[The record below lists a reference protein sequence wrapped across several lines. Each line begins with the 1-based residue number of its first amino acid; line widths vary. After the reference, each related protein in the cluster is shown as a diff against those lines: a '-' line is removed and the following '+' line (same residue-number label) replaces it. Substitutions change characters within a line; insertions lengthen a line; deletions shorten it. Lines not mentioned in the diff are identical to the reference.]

1 VRDGPGAGPGG
12 PADVPHAP
20 EGRTP
25 VATSMRGELRG
36 RGRRFAI
43 VVSRFNELVT
53 ERLLA
58 GARACFEQH
67 GVSADAVLVVS
78 VPGAWELPVAA
89 RALALRSD
97 VDAVV
102 ALGCV
107 IRGDTPHFD
116 YVAGGAAQG
125 LMAVANETG
134 VPVAFGVLTTEDPDQ
149 ALARAGGKLGNKGWE
164 AAQTALEMTDLLARL
179 EEHRAGA

>member
-1 VRDGPGAGPGG
+1 MHSGAPAGPTDRTET
-12 PADVPHAP
+12 PAAGQAP
-20 EGRTP
+20 MPLPRTL
-25 VATSMRGELRG
+25 RGELHG
-36 RGRRFAI
+36 GGRRFGI

-67 GVSADAVLVVS
+67 GVPADALLVVS

-89 RALALRSD
+89 RRLTEQGR

-125 LMAVANETG
+125 LMAVSTSTG
-134 VPVAFGVLTTEDPDQ
+134 IPVAFGVLTTEDPDQ

-164 AAQTALEMTDLLARL
+164 AAQTALEMTDLVARI
-179 EEHRAGA
+179 EEGSAGA